1 VTPTVT
7 TTQLLART
15 EALDVEPES
24 LDLVGIAGAR
34 GVLFRRDGFALAGR
48 GEALRVAPSDVADT
62 LRAIARDGEGLAPIA
77 IGALPFV
84 SGGSLLVPADA
95 VLVRDGRAYRMT
107 VAPASA
113 ADPGPLVDEPRA
125 ERRSPSDFHLHAS
138 PDHDSWTA
146 AITGALAAIGRGE
159 VRKVVLARSVVVTAD
174 GPLVVTDILRRL
186 VALFPSCTTFSVD
199 GFVGASPELLVRRT
213 AAEVRC
219 QPLAGTVARS
229 GDPDTDARLAAALM
243 ASAKD
248 RREHAFVVDA
258 VVQALARV
266 CDDVDAPAEPTVVP
280 LRNVAH
286 LATPIRGRLSGPTAG
301 RPSALALATI
311 LHPTPA
317 VAGTPTDAALRVIE
331 RLERESRGRYAGPVG
346 WVDADGDGEWVV
358 GIRSAEIDGN
368 RARLMS
374 GVGVVAGSDPEA
386 ELAETQLKLQ
396 ALLAAIVRP

>member
-1 VTPTVT
+1 MTPTVIAT
-7 TTQLLART
+7 HLVART
-15 EALDVEPES
+15 QALDLDPDA
-24 LDLVGIAGAR
+24 LDLVAIAGAR

-48 GEALRVAPSDVADT
+48 GEALRVPASDVEDT
-62 LRAIARDGEGLAPIA
+62 LRAIDHDSDGAVVPLA
-77 IGALPFV
+77 IGALPFT
-84 SGGSLLVPADA
+84 SGRDDSLVVPAD
-95 VLVRDGRAYRMT
+95 VVVVRDGRAFRMT
-107 VAPASA
+107 IGPPHGPPPEALMS
-113 ADPGPLVDEPRA
+113 DPPPEK
-125 ERRSPSDFHLHAS
+125 RSPSDFRLQAAPS
-138 PDHDSWTA
+138 HDDWRD
-146 AITGALAAIGRGE
+146 AIGEALTAIEHGD
-159 VRKVVLARSVVVTAD
+159 VRKVVLARAVEVTAD

-199 GFVGASPELLVRRT
+199 GFVGASRRGDD
-213 AAEVRC
+213 VRC

-258 VVQALARV
+258 VAQALAPMCAHLDTPR
-266 CDDVDAPAEPTVVP
+266 EPTVVQ

-286 LATPIRGRLSGPTAG
+286 LATLIHGRLAGGPGAW
-301 RPSALALATI
+301 PSALALAAL

-317 VAGTPTDAALRVIE
+317 VAGTPTAAALDLVAK
-331 RLERESRGRYAGPVG
+331 LEAEPRGRYAGPVG
-346 WVDADGDGEWVV
+346 WVDAGGDGEWVV

-374 GVGVVAGSDPEA
+374 GVGVVAGSDPDA